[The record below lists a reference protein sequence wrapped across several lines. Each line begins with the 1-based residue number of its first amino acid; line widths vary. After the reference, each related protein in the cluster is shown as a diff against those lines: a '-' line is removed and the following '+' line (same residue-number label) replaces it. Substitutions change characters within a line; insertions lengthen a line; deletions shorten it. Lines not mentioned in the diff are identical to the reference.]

1 MCGVHFIKCGSGSTD
16 FLSGLLRTLSKFI
29 VTPDFTVYKPYDLYL
44 IVNLRIP
51 GMSNKRK
58 QQKDLE
64 QLKYFVLNPPVHDH
78 VSYLWYYS
86 LRTRYPFQYLQL
98 MKQYRHL
105 QKDNSVR
112 QLDNDNIKEVVQWI
126 NRLYG
131 DLTQYFIKPPQNE
144 EQEKNFINKVN
155 FLEELLLK
163 QTREN

>member
-1 MCGVHFIKCGSGSTD
+1 M
-16 FLSGLLRTLSKFI
+16 R
-29 VTPDFTVYKPYDLYL
+29 
-44 IVNLRIP
+44 
-51 GMSNKRK
+51 NKRK